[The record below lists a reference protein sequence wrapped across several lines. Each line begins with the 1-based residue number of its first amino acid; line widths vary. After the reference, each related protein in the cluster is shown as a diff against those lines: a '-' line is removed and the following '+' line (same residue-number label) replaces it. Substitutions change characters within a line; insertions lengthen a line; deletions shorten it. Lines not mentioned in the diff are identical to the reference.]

1 MLKKDIVSKLSEDS
15 CCYKISQK
23 QISKILTKAISIITE
38 ALFSGEDILLRG
50 FGHFHV
56 KYRRPREINHPV
68 SKEKIMSKPK
78 HVVSFEPARNV
89 KQKLKKM
96 TDPGTGSG
104 STKSEV

>member
-1 MLKKDIVSKLSEDS
+1 MIKKDIVSKLSEDS
-15 CCYKISQK
+15 CCYKIPQS
-23 QISKILTKAISIITE
+23 QISDILTKAIDIITE
-38 ALFSGEDILLRG
+38 ALFSGEDVLLRG

-56 KYRRPREINHPV
+56 KYRAPREINHPAT
-68 SKEKIMSKPK
+68 KEKIMSPPK

-89 KQKLKKM
+89 KRKLKKM